1 MKCPHCGKA
10 IELKIAEPCH
20 EPYAED
26 GLPGCR
32 MSDRRCYDSIKQMCE
47 AEGIDYVTYIA
58 SMKQQWYGYEMT
70 PGIPSSG
77 DKSSNETENV

>member
-20 EPYAED
+20 EPYLDNIPIAED

-32 MSDRRCYDSIKQMCE
+32 MSDRHYYDSIKGMCE
-47 AEGIDYVTYIA
+47 AEGIDYVAYIA

-70 PGIPSSG
+70 PDISSSG
-77 DKSSNETENV
+77 DKS